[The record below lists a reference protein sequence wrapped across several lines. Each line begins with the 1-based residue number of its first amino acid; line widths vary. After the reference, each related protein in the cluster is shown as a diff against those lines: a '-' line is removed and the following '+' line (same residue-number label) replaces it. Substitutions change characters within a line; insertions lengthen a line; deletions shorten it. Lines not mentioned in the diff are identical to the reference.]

1 MKVRVAVNGYG
12 VIGRRVADA
21 VAKQDDMEIV
31 GVCKVSP
38 DYKALFALKKG
49 FKLYAADEKGV
60 EKFRKMGVDVSGTV
74 VDMVK
79 EADIIVDATPGDI
92 GPQNKEMYVKA
103 SKKAIFQGGEEHE
116 LTGFSFVAQCNYDQ
130 ALGRQF
136 VRVVSCNTT
145 ALCRVLHALDMA
157 FGVEKARVVIARRAA
172 DPDEINRGPIDA
184 VVLDPVTLPSH
195 HGPDVKTVLPHIN
208 ITTMALKVPTTH
220 MHLHSLIVKLR
231 DKTATAEKVRE
242 VLRRTPRIL
251 LVSSKLGV
259 KSTAHVY
266 DIGREIGRERSDIF
280 ENIIWEDSLT
290 VEDSEVYFF
299 MGVHQEAI
307 VIPENIDA
315 IRAMFELA
323 SSEKSIQKTNA
334 ALGIKSSIP

>member
-92 GPQNKEMYVKA
+92 GPQNKEMYAKA

>member
-290 VEDSEVYFF
+290 VEDSELYFF